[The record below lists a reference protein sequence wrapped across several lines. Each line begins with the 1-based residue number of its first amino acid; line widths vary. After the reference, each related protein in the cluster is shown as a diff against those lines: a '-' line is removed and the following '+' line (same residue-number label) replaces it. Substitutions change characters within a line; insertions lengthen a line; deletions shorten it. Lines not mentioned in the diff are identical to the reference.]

1 MGRHKSA
8 GRIGRKRSGG
18 QEPFTRTYSRVRPT
32 GELWTCVAQGFS
44 PASIAALKG
53 CATTRLWW
61 ERLAFRGQRDSWSG
75 GNPVG
80 SKYAVQVADRLRCIL
95 VHRID
100 LAALVRGRQSGI
112 AFYRTRQTGGQVQLG
127 TDVVL

>member
-1 MGRHKSA
+1 M
-8 GRIGRKRSGG
+8 
-18 QEPFTRTYSRVRPT
+18 
-32 GELWTCVAQGFS
+32 AQGFS

-100 LAALVRGRQSGI
+100 LAALPVRNIELPEDAEGLVRLRNGNTFVYSSAPGGPVWLLLGDEPELRTVFAPGFGSAPRRGVVGR
-112 AFYRTRQTGGQVQLG
+112 
-127 TDVVL
+127 